1 MGETGW
7 GNKAH
12 CFLLITYSEMGT
24 VPTVMD
30 TPRRALCPKMCF
42 LHLESHY
49 LCPSFGFSS
58 TGSSQTQPYPR
69 KDDIFGAPP
78 QAM

>member
-1 MGETGW
+1 MGETGR

-12 CFLLITYSEMGT
+12 CFFLITYSEMGA

-30 TPRRALCPKMCF
+30 APRRAFCPKMCF

-58 TGSSQTQPYPR
+58 TSSSQTQPYPR